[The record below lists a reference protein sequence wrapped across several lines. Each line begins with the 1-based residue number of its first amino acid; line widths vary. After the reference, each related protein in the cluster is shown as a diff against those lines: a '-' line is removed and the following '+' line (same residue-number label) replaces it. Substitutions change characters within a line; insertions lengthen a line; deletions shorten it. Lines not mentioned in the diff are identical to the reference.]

1 MQRIVLQENNLNPNF
16 IGSWMMEPTSVC
28 DRLMDYFESHQGK
41 QKKGTSGAGMNLGY
55 KNSTDISVSPNEIS
69 LPGNEVF
76 EEYFKSLFDCHKD
89 YITQWP
95 FLEVFAK
102 NIEIGRFN
110 LQRYQSGEHF
120 SLLHTERSSLSTL
133 HRLFAWMTYLNDVDV
148 ENGGSTS
155 FSHYGV
161 EVQPRKGLTLIWP
174 AEWTHAHRGKVV
186 QEGSK
191 YIITGWMHFPK

>member
-1 MQRIVLQENNLNPNF
+1 MIWGHHTTVPRAEGFMTTTTCVESTNGRGSFAPAARRPGVRRVVLAR
-16 IGSWMMEPTSVC
+16 SVVARAWNC
-28 DRLMDYFESHQGK
+28 DD
-41 QKKGTSGAGMNLGY
+41 
-55 KNSTDISVSPNEIS
+55 
-69 LPGNEVF
+69 
-76 EEYFKSLFDCHKD
+76 KD

-120 SLLHTERSSLSTL
+120 SLLHTERSSLNTL

-174 AEWTHAHRGKVV
+174 AEWTHAHRGQVV